1 MSPAAWSRYLRRCDA
16 RRRAFEAAQLEVP
29 EPQPGDLMSETQV
42 LLSDYAA
49 RCSGCGKRLQVAHVP
64 DLVTYCSPA
73 CIGAPWSER
82 AGHPP

>member
-29 EPQPGDLMSETQV
+29 EPQPGD
-42 LLSDYAA
+42 AA